1 MSFVGTCCAILRA
14 GCRISNCENVRKTEV
29 RVLFYCTPC
38 GIFES
43 TAATLDVNARS
54 HCVSVGPYVTERGR
68 GYTSTTVTASS
79 LRKSSKIRLGI
90 SVESHSQ
97 KKRFVHI

>member
-1 MSFVGTCCAILRA
+1 MSFVGTRAILRA
-14 GCRISNCENVRKTEV
+14 GCRISNCENVRKTE
-29 RVLFYCTPC
+29 VLFYCTPC

-68 GYTSTTVTASS
+68 GYTSTTVAASS

-97 KKRFVHI
+97 KKRFVHF